1 MHDLATLV
9 LAFLAGL
16 VLGGGIV
23 WLIARGRMASDAHL
37 GNAFEA
43 IAAKTLRD
51 NAESFLQLAETR
63 LKQSEQAAAATLDK
77 KTTAIDEMVKP
88 VKESLQK
95 MGEHLQAM
103 EVKREGA
110 YRELLEVVQASRET
124 HQQLRGETSQLLQAL
139 RTPTT
144 RGRWGEMQLKRILEM
159 TGMSAHAKDFT
170 LQQNLPDGGMRP
182 DVIVNMAGNRCIVV
196 DSKVPLS
203 AFLDASQSTDETV
216 RQTALKQH

>member
-1 MHDLATLV
+1 MENLGLIIIAFVIGLAC
-9 LAFLAGL
+9 
-16 VLGGGIV
+16 GGGIP
-23 WLIARGRMASDAHL
+23 WLIARARMASEGQL

-51 NAESFLQLAETR
+51 NAESFLQLAEMR

-77 KTTAIDEMVKP
+77 KSIAIDEMVKP

-95 MGEHLQAM
+95 MGEHLQAL

-144 RGRWGEMQLKRILEM
+144 
-159 TGMSAHAKDFT
+159 
-170 LQQNLPDGGMRP
+170 
-182 DVIVNMAGNRCIVV
+182 
-196 DSKVPLS
+196 
-203 AFLDASQSTDETV
+203 
-216 RQTALKQH
+216 